1 VVVRLELELEVEAEL
16 EGGSLEHRLVGSGSL
31 CNVPGCSSRDG
42 GSVRCAVAVA
52 AAAAEGR
59 SMHLEIRKAS
69 RGSAKLTAARGV
81 AADQSSPRCLRES
94 KAEIGSKGGGRNA
107 AVLNTGSVVA
117 NDQLD
122 AREWMEVL
130 HFWAWSL
137 LHLPTRIFP
146 RLSATSRWD
155 LGQLM

>member
-1 VVVRLELELEVEAEL
+1 
-16 EGGSLEHRLVGSGSL
+16 
-31 CNVPGCSSRDG
+31 
-42 GSVRCAVAVA
+42 
-52 AAAAEGR
+52 
-59 SMHLEIRKAS
+59 MHLEIRKAS